1 MKGILG
7 KVLLFLFVLLVSVVI
22 SFVMLVGIT
31 KDADKINTWK
41 ITQYSSVTGNQA
53 EFYSIE
59 RGDGELVLVDGGFEE
74 DAEQVM
80 DVIRAHDNHV
90 YAWIITHPHPDH
102 VGAFNAVMSQY
113 QDQIQVDKIYTTKV
127 NKERYEETAQDYD
140 VIDAY
145 YKFLD
150 VSKDFANITYLE
162 ENDEFEMIGLHVE
175 VLHAWDE
182 FVDRQPL
189 HSCNFGSLM
198 FKLEGK
204 KQSILYCSDNGDDGK
219 GCGPM
224 EQDILSDQKDNL
236 DADYVQLGHHGN
248 WGFTEDFYD
257 YVTPDVAF
265 MDAPASITQAPEGA
279 GVPGK
284 PFDAADMRKHLESE
298 GCKVYDYTTCPN
310 VVVLK

>member
-1 MKGILG
+1 MALIFGLK
-7 KVLLFLFVLLVSVVI
+7 K
-22 SFVMLVGIT
+22 M
-31 KDADKINTWK
+31 
-41 ITQYSSVTGNQA
+41 Q
-53 EFYSIE
+53 
-59 RGDGELVLVDGGFEE
+59 
-74 DAEQVM
+74 
-80 DVIRAHDNHV
+80 
-90 YAWIITHPHPDH
+90 
-102 VGAFNAVMSQY
+102 
-113 QDQIQVDKIYTTKV
+113 KIYTTKV

-248 WGFTEDFYD
+248 WGFTETTFIDDLGADSLDVFQIIMGLEEEFD
-257 YVTPDVAF
+257 IEIANEDAEKIVTVGDALEQINIYGKSAASEIEDVF
-265 MDAPASITQAPEGA
+265 RETVE
-279 GVPGK
+279 
-284 PFDAADMRKHLESE
+284 
-298 GCKVYDYTTCPN
+298 
-310 VVVLK
+310 LKAYRSLYK